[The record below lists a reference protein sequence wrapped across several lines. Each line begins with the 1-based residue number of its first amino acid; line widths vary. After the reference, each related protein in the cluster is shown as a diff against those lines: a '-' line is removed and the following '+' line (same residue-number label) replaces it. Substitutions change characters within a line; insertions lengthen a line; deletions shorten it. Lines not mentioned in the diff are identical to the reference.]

1 VSDICSQLQQRPI
14 SQEQLL
20 AEVEGIFAGLKM
32 VEAKCMEVD
41 KKLALHI
48 QNGARTKSKL
58 NNKQWQA
65 LIALHRTLLYEH
77 HDFLLASQHP
87 SATLELRE
95 LALEHD
101 IPARL
106 WHHGVHSFL
115 QILQQHLPAS
125 LDFLLAFLYL
135 SYSMMTLLYETVP
148 RFADTWVQYLGDISQ
163 YIMALEDDDS
173 QDREVWACNAHHWH
187 SKICNTASKCSTL
200 CQEK

>member
-1 VSDICSQLQQRPI
+1 MAGQVSDICSQLQQRPI

-48 QNGARTKSKL
+48 QNGARAKSKL

-106 WHHGVHSFL
+106 
-115 QILQQHLPAS
+115 
-125 LDFLLAFLYL
+125 
-135 SYSMMTLLYETVP
+135 
-148 RFADTWVQYLGDISQ
+148 
-163 YIMALEDDDS
+163 
-173 QDREVWACNAHHWH
+173 
-187 SKICNTASKCSTL
+187 
-200 CQEK
+200 